1 MKWIFAA
8 FVIALAAVLG
18 VLAFDPHMDAFCAV
32 SRLRDHAADR
42 HAQWQ
47 CIHYAAARGDRAAVR
62 SGLDH
67 GVRINLRTADGQTPL
82 MLAARNGHLSIVR
95 DLISRHAGLEARD
108 ARNGFTAL
116 HWAADRYHPAI
127 VRALIAAGANVD
139 AANKWEQTPLWQ
151 ASWQADQGN
160 TEIAHILI
168 AGGANFRHAD
178 DHGNT
183 PLLMAARAG
192 HRPMIDYLLSLGADM
207 AARNDRGQTP
217 LYQAVAGHHA
227 EAVRLLLAR
236 GADPDARVGG
246 VAPLAMALK
255 ADDSRIADLL
265 QANGATDYSRY
276 AAMAAMKHG
285 RIAYTDGD
293 YPGAIRAF
301 GAAITMQPQ
310 LADAY
315 YRRGLAFK
323 ASGALSDARADLSE
337 ALALDAGNND
347 VREALARLYVDTGDY
362 QRALAP
368 LGRLLDDQ
376 PDNARALYLLGESRH
391 GLGDVSSASDYFS
404 QACGLG
410 FKPACSR

>member
-8 FVIALAAVLG
+8 IVIALAGVLG

-82 MLAARNGHLSIVR
+82 MLAARNGHLVIVR
-95 DLISRHAGLEARD
+95 DLIARHAGLEARD

-246 VAPLAMALK
+246 VAPLALALK
-255 ADDSRIADLL
+255 ADDPRIADLL
-265 QANGATDYSRY
+265 QANGATGYRSF
-276 AAMAAMKHG
+276 AATAALNKG
-285 RIAYTDGD
+285 RRAYTDGD
-293 YPGAIRAF
+293 YKNAIGLFGRAVEL
-301 GAAITMQPQ
+301 QPDR
-310 LADAY
+310 AEAY
-315 YRRGLAFK
+315 YRRGLAR
-323 ASGALSDARADLSE
+323 SALGETDEAAIDLREAITRDGSLQDA
-337 ALALDAGNND
+337 
-347 VREALARLYVDTGDY
+347 REALARLYVDNGDY
-362 QRALAP
+362 AQAIDP
-368 LGRLLDDQ
+368 LDRLIDAQ
-376 PDNARALYLLGESRH
+376 PDNARALYLLGESQS
-391 GLGDVSSASDYFS
+391 GLGDPEQAGGYFS
-404 QACGLG
+404 RACTLG
-410 FKPACSR
+410 FQPACAR

>member
-1 MKWIFAA
+1 MKFL
-8 FVIALAAVLG
+8 LAAILIAGAAALG
-18 VLAFDPHMDAFCAV
+18 VLALDPTMDAACAA
-32 SRLRDHAADR
+32 SRIRDRVGDR
-42 HAQWQ
+42 HHDWQ
-47 CIHYAAARGDRAAVR
+47 CIHYAAARGSVSAVEAA
-62 SGLDH
+62 LAN
-67 GVRINLRTADGQTPL
+67 GVSKNLRTRRGQTPL
-82 MLAARNGHLSIVR
+82 ILAAENGRLDIVR
-95 DLISRHAGLEARD
+95 RLIQADAQLEARD
-108 ARNGFTAL
+108 GRNGFTAL
-116 HWAADRYHPAI
+116 HWAAERYRPAI
-127 VRALIAAGANVD
+127 ARALIAAGAAVN
-139 AANKWEQTPLWQ
+139 AENKWNQTPLWQ

-160 TEIAHILI
+160 TEIAHILVS
-168 AGGANFRHAD
+168 GGADIHRAD
-178 DHGNT
+178 EHGNT

-192 HRPMIDYLLSLGADM
+192 HRPMVDYLLTLGADIE
-207 AARNDRGQTP
+207 ARNDHGRTP
-217 LYQAVAGHHA
+217 LYQAVAGGHA
-227 EAVRLLLAR
+227 DCVRLLLAR
-236 GADPDARVGG
+236 GADPNRSAAGI
-246 VAPLAMALK
+246 APLQLALDK
-255 ADDSRIADLL
+255 SEREIADLL

-285 RIAYTDGD
+285 RMAYTDGD

-347 VREALARLYVDTGDY
+347 AREALARLYVDTGDY